1 MAGIGARKQI
11 KIVSETPV
19 LTNGNWVANDT
30 TLLNAWAD
38 FKIKNG
44 FRGVEN
50 GQAQLG
56 QFFEFRFRYRE
67 EIAIDANT
75 RLIYDGKK
83 YTVHSIQKENGK
95 KFYWIVTCQS
105 KTFD

>member
-1 MAGIGARKQI
+1 MADIGKRVPI
-11 KIVSETPV
+11 KLVNQTPV
-19 LTNGNWVANDT
+19 LTGSNWVNNDT
-30 TLLNAWAD
+30 TLLNTWAD
-38 FKIKNG
+38 LKTRNG

-50 GQAQLG
+50 GQVQLG

-67 EIAIDANT
+67 EIDINANT
-75 RLIYDGKK
+75 RLIYDGKR

-105 KTFD
+105 KTFN